1 MKSAFRYSCRGAFLY
16 LFVVAFILVDPRECF
31 AQSAQ
36 PAASGQAGMLEFH
49 IRTGYS
55 QTAIPA
61 SPGAAPQASTLPG
74 PQSGAAQ
81 SGAVQGASQN
91 AAQNAAQA
99 VRALTWSPLLI
110 KTAPPGAPVEVRLV
124 GPNLIALVQVVPF
137 ERSDALL
144 DLVVQGQ
151 VWLKMPDGSVAYQST
166 LKTLILE
173 AGGTLFFYP
182 LGVDARGA
190 APVAVEIVV
199 IRAAK

>member
-31 AQSAQ
+31 AQSA
-36 PAASGQAGMLEFH
+36 PPPASGQAGMLEFH

-61 SPGAAPQASTLPG
+61 PTGAAPQASTLPG

-91 AAQNAAQA
+91 APQNAAQA

-173 AGGTLFFYP
+173 VGGTLFFYP

-199 IRAAK
+199 IRVAK